1 MSASKSS
8 ESGIRLQRFLAMAG
22 LGARRQCE
30 EFISTGRVTVDGKPV
45 TELGARVDSGQEV
58 RLDGE
63 LVRPER
69 RVYWLVNKPPGV
81 LCTNRDPAGRP
92 LAVDLIPKSRERLF
106 TVGRLDEHSQ
116 GLLIITNDGDLA
128 HRLAHPKFHVPKI
141 YRVQVQGQPDRSV
154 LDQLKKGV
162 YFPEGKFKA
171 AEARMHKAR
180 EASSIIDITL
190 LEGQNREIRRM
201 LAKLGHKV
209 QKLTRIA
216 LGDLTLGDM
225 PVGTYR
231 ALTSGELAALQARVS
246 GRRRG
251 PQPDNRAPVPRRRT
265 SATGKP
271 KTDRKALSRQ
281 RQTGQRQR

>member
-1 MSASKSS
+1 MSAKTPI
-8 ESGIRLQRFLAMAG
+8 ESGIRLQRYLAMAG

-30 EFISTGRVTVDGKPV
+30 EFISTGRVTVDDRVV
-45 TELGARVDSGQEV
+45 TELGARVEPGQTV
-58 RLDGE
+58 RVDGE
-63 LVRPER
+63 VVRPER

-128 HRLAHPKFHVPKI
+128 HRLAHPKFHVAKV
-141 YRVQVQGQPDRSV
+141 YRVQVQGQPSRDV
-154 LDQLKKGV
+154 LDKLKKGV

-171 AEARMHKAR
+171 ADARMHKAR
-180 EASSIIDITL
+180 EKSSVIDITL

-231 ALTSGELAALQARVS
+231 ALRPGELASLQAQVS
-246 GRRRG
+246 GRRG
-251 PQPDNRAPVPRRRT
+251 ARAERKPAESDRP
-265 SATGKP
+265 AAPAKP
-271 KTDRKALSRQ
+271 KSDRKALTRQ
-281 RQTGQRQR
+281 RQTPQR